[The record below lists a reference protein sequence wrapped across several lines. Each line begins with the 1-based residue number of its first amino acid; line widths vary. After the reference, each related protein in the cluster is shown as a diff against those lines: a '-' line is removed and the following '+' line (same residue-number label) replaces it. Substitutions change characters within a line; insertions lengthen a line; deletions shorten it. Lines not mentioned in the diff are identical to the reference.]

1 MVSEIG
7 NLCSLSVQKVCIGVW
22 CVGGLDISIVF
33 LSLPTLGLILG
44 NKNGKVRIVI
54 IPKISCIYCDFIR
67 FQLATLLKKQEALAI
82 YIKQVL

>member
-22 CVGGLDISIVF
+22 CVDGLNISIVF

-44 NKNGKVRIVI
+44 NKNVKVRIA
-54 IPKISCIYCDFIR
+54 IR
-67 FQLATLLKKQEALAI
+67 Q
-82 YIKQVL
+82 Y